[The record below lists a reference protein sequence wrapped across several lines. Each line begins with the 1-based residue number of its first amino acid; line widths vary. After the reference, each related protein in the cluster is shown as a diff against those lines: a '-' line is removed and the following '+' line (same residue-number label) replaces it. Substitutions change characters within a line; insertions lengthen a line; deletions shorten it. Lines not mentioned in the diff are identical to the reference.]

1 MSHAF
6 IAHGADQLDTLL
18 KLHEALRA
26 AGIAAKYSSS
36 DRQAQVDAATIDA
49 ASLMI
54 VLVSYDSMRSSDVRS
69 QILRARSNGMT
80 IIPVRADRS
89 RLTGFI
95 KTELGKS
102 MIHTTEDMDK
112 LVADAQKS
120 YRKISPVVAVM
131 NLKGGIGKTTIASQL
146 AATHQARTGSRVLLI
161 DFDPQYNLTQLF
173 FPGLQADE
181 AIAADRSVIS
191 LFEKSRLHQAD
202 LASPADHWAKLA
214 TDPFTPAPRSAIAHS
229 LLSGSETKGRLDIIF
244 GQFEISKYAFSVDT
258 AGLEAVRTNFLR
270 SIEHYRSQY
279 DLILLDT
286 NPNATFL
293 TRCALQATDRVL
305 APMHTDIYSLR
316 GVRLLNRV
324 INDQTS
330 ENRRPDLS
338 VMFNAVERRE
348 QSDFEADT
356 RNGVFN
362 EQVGF
367 DLSNKFMTAAIPKSR
382 HFRIKADDE
391 EPPVKRLLVHHG
403 RGGGLRHI
411 RQSLVTASV
420 ELAELLAKPAQ

>member
-6 IAHGADQLDTLL
+6 IAHGADQFDSLL

-26 AGIAAKYSSS
+26 AGIPAKYSSS
-36 DRQAQVDAATIDA
+36 ERRADIDAANIDA

-54 VLVSYDSMRSSDVRS
+54 VLVSYDSMRSTDVRS
-69 QILRARSNGMT
+69 QIIRAKKNGMT
-80 IIPVRADRS
+80 IIPVRADRT

-95 KTELGKS
+95 KEFAKD
-102 MIHTTEDMDK
+102 MVHTIEEIEPLMTT
-112 LVADAQKS
+112 AQRA
-120 YRKISPVVAVM
+120 YRQVSPVVSVM

-146 AATHQARTGSRVLLI
+146 AAALQAHTRNRVLLI

-173 FPGLQADE
+173 FPGQQADE
-181 AIAADRSVIS
+181 AIANDRSVIS
-191 LFEKSRLHQAD
+191 LFEKSRVHQAD
-202 LASPADHWAKLA
+202 LTSPADQWATLS
-214 TDPFTPAPRSAIAHS
+214 TVPFTPAPRAKIAHS
-229 LLSGSETKGRLDIIF
+229 LLGGSEAVGRLDIIF
-244 GQFEISKYAFSVDT
+244 GQFEISKYAFSTDT
-258 AGLEAVRTNFLR
+258 SGLEAVRANFLR
-270 SIEHYRSQY
+270 SIEYYRSQY
-279 DLILLDT
+279 DLIVLDT

-324 INDQTS
+324 INDQTAQD
-330 ENRRPDLS
+330 RRPELS
-338 VMFNAVERRE
+338 VLFNAVERRE

-367 DLSNKFMTAAIPKSR
+367 DLSGKLMSAAIPKSR
-382 HFRIKADDE
+382 HFQIKAREDDA
-391 EPPVKRLLVHHG
+391 PIKRLLPHHG

-411 RQSLVTASV
+411 RESLIAASV
-420 ELAELLAKPAQ
+420 ELATVLRQDASA